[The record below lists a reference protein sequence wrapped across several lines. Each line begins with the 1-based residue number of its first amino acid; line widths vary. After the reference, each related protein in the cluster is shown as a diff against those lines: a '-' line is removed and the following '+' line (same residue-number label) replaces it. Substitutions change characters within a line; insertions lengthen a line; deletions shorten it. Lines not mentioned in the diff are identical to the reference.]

1 MSMLLY
7 LIRVD
12 ERTLHSCLEDSSH
25 LEAMLDREE
34 LHDRMIDVD
43 KDWDGILFLLTGSS
57 IAGCTN
63 HPMSRIFFSGQAVD
77 ERQDF
82 GYGPAHYLHPQQV
95 AELHTTL
102 ATIEARSLQA
112 RFSPALMTE
121 EEVYPGWDSD
131 DEADGLIEAFAEVQG
146 FYADAARRGEAIIS
160 LLV

>member
-34 LHDRMIDVD
+34 LLDRMIDID
-43 KDWDGILFLLTGSS
+43 KAWDGILFLLTGSS
-57 IAGCTN
+57 IAGCTE

-82 GYGPAHYLHPQQV
+82 GYGPAHYLRPQQV
-95 AELHTTL
+95 AELQAML
-102 ATIEARSLQA
+102 AAIEPAALQA

-131 DEADGLIEAFAEVQG
+131 DEADGLIEAFRDVQG
-146 FYADAARRGEAIIS
+146 FYAAAAARDEAIIS